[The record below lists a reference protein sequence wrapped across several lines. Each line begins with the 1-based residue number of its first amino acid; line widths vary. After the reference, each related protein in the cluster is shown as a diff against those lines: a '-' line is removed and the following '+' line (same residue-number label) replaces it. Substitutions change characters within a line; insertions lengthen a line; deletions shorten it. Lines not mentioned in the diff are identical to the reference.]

1 MYPGAQYTTPDW
13 KEKTIAE
20 MEEFAGEHR
29 EHLSECT
36 RIGRFPRDLFLEMGR
51 RGWVGPV
58 TSVEEGG
65 AGVGVSEYCL
75 LEEEIGRLGL
85 VSVQVSVQGQLWLNL
100 WGSEEQ
106 KKRYLA
112 GMARGELIFAEAI
125 SEPGVGSSLKL
136 MEATARRDGSD
147 WILNGEKT
155 HVNMGHDSDLMIVY
169 AMAEEGLTSFLVETR
184 EEGVSTEQT
193 DPIGYRLL
201 PTADVLFDSVR
212 VTDSALLGS
221 PGEGLKTFL
230 STFNTSRL
238 GNASELIGFGRR
250 ALAEAIDYAR
260 DRQVGESSKVVDFQ
274 GIQWIVADCYSKLY
288 AAALARDH
296 AANLADRK
304 EDHSLHTTLAKKLA
318 IDASEH
324 AVNESFALIG
334 AHGLYEETPFRQIL
348 CDMKVLRVAGGSL
361 EILRNYIA
369 RRVLKSDDY
378 EGLA

>member
-1 MYPGAQYTTPDW
+1 M
-13 KEKTIAE
+13 
-20 MEEFAGEHR
+20 
-29 EHLSECT
+29 
-36 RIGRFPRDLFLEMGR
+36 
-51 RGWVGPV
+51 
-58 TSVEEGG
+58 
-65 AGVGVSEYCL
+65 
-75 LEEEIGRLGL
+75 
-85 VSVQVSVQGQLWLNL
+85 QGQLWLNL
-100 WGSEEQ
+100 WGSKEQ
-106 KKRYLA
+106 KKRYLP

-136 MEATARRDGSD
+136 MKATARRDGSD

-155 HVNMGHDSDLMIVY
+155 HVNMGHDSDLMIICAV
-169 AMAEEGLTSFLVETR
+169 A

-201 PTADVLFDSVR
+201 PTADVLFESVR
-212 VTDSALLGS
+212 VPDSALLGS

-274 GIQWIVADCYSKLY
+274 GIQWTVADCYSKLY

-296 AANLADRK
+296 AANLADRQ
-304 EDHSLHTTLAKKLA
+304 EDHSLQTTLAKKLA

-324 AVNESFALIG
+324 SVNESFALIG
-334 AHGLYEETPFRQIL
+334 AHGLYEDTPFRQIL

-369 RRVLKSDDY
+369 RRVFKSDDY